1 MKLFKGLCIFAAGA
15 LAGAAVAARAVRE
28 KYQQEAEEEIAEM
41 RDYYRELRKNAKTPD
56 EDKMLEEDENSKE
69 EKEETKEEIAEMRNE
84 YDEIVKGYTN
94 YTQYLSKAAAKYF
107 DTETKENKKEEKEE
121 RTNYE
126 PFIIDAEEFGEDP
139 SYDTTTLTYYKDK
152 VLTNDLDDVIDY
164 SVAGEENLKIF
175 DEYPDCKAIYVRDDI
190 YMVDYEILRDPY
202 QYDEYDDF
210 PDKKP
215 HQL

>member
-15 LAGAAVAARAVRE
+15 LAGAAVAARAVRD

-41 RDYYRELRKNAKTPD
+41 REYYRELRKNAKTQD
-56 EDKMLEEDENSKE
+56 EDKMVEEENTKE
-69 EKEETKEEIAEMRNE
+69 EKEENTKNE

-94 YTQYLSKAAAKYF
+94 YTQYN
-107 DTETKENKKEEKEE
+107 DIETKENKKEEKEE

-126 PFIIDAEEFGEDP
+126 PFIIDVEEFGEDP
-139 SYDTTTLTYYKDK
+139 TYDTATLTYYKDK

-175 DEYPDCKAIYVRDDI
+175 DEHPDCKAIYVRDDI
-190 YMVDYEILRDPY
+190 YMVDYEIIRDPY

>member
-1 MKLFKGLCIFAAGA
+1 MKIFKGLCIFAAGA
-15 LAGAAVAARAVRE
+15 LAGAAVAARVVRE

-69 EKEETKEEIAEMRNE
+69 ENAKNE

-94 YTQYLSKAAAKYF
+94 YTQYN

-126 PFIIDAEEFGEDP
+126 PFIIDVEEFGEDP
-139 SYDTTTLTYYKDK
+139 TYDTATLTYYKDK

-175 DEYPDCKAIYVRDDI
+175 DEHPDCKAIYVRDDI

>member
-15 LAGAAVAARAVRE
+15 LAGAAVTARAIRD

-56 EDKMLEEDENSKE
+56 EDKIVEEENIKE
-69 EKEETKEEIAEMRNE
+69 EKEENDKNE

-126 PFIIDAEEFGEDP
+126 PFIIDVEEFGEDP
-139 SYDTTTLTYYKDK
+139 TYDTATLTYYKDK

-175 DEYPDCKAIYVRDDI
+175 DEHPDCKAIYVRDDI

>member
-15 LAGAAVAARAVRE
+15 LAGAAVAARAVRD

-41 RDYYRELRKNAKTPD
+41 REYYRELRKENVEKYPVQN
-56 EDKMLEEDENSKE
+56 EEAEA
-69 EKEETKEEIAEMRNE
+69 EKEENTKDE

-126 PFIIDAEEFGEDP
+126 PFIIDVEEFGEDP
-139 SYDTTTLTYYKDK
+139 TYDTATLTYYKDK

-175 DEYPDCKAIYVRDDI
+175 DEHPDCKAIYVRDDI

>member
-15 LAGAAVAARAVRE
+15 LAGAAVAARAVRD

-41 RDYYRELRKNAKTPD
+41 REYYRELRKENVEKYPVQN
-56 EDKMLEEDENSKE
+56 EEAEA
-69 EKEETKEEIAEMRNE
+69 EKEENTKNE

-126 PFIIDAEEFGEDP
+126 PFIIDVEEFGEDP
-139 SYDTTTLTYYKDK
+139 TYDTATLTYYKDK

-175 DEYPDCKAIYVRDDI
+175 DEHPDCKAIYVRDDI

-202 QYDEYDDF
+202 QYDEYEDGF
-210 PDKKP
+210 IDKKP

>member
-15 LAGAAVAARAVRE
+15 LAGAAVAARAVRD

-41 RDYYRELRKNAKTPD
+41 REYYRELRKENVEKYPVQS
-56 EDKMLEEDENSKE
+56 EEVEA
-69 EKEETKEEIAEMRNE
+69 EKEENAKNE

-94 YTQYLSKAAAKYF
+94 YTQYN
-107 DTETKENKKEEKEE
+107 DIETKENKKEEKEE

-126 PFIIDAEEFGEDP
+126 PFIIDVEEFGEDP
-139 SYDTTTLTYYKDK
+139 TYDTATLTYYKDK

-175 DEYPDCKAIYVRDDI
+175 DEHPDCKAIYVRDDI
-190 YMVDYEILRDPY
+190 YMVDYEIIRDPY

-215 HQL
+215 YQL

>member
-15 LAGAAVAARAVRE
+15 LAGAAVAARAIRD

-56 EDKMLEEDENSKE
+56 EDKIVEENIKE
-69 EKEETKEEIAEMRNE
+69 EKEENDKNE

-126 PFIIDAEEFGEDP
+126 PFIIDVEEFGEDP
-139 SYDTTTLTYYKDK
+139 TYDTATLTYYKDK

-175 DEYPDCKAIYVRDDI
+175 DEHPDCKAIYVRDDI
-190 YMVDYEILRDPY
+190 YMVDYEIIRDPY

-215 HQL
+215 H

>member
-15 LAGAAVAARAVRE
+15 LAGAAVAARAIRD

-41 RDYYRELRKNAKTPD
+41 REYYRELRKENVEKYPVQS
-56 EDKMLEEDENSKE
+56 EEVEA
-69 EKEETKEEIAEMRNE
+69 EKEESTKDE

-94 YTQYLSKAAAKYF
+94 YTQYN
-107 DTETKENKKEEKEE
+107 DIETKENKKEKEE

-126 PFIIDAEEFGEDP
+126 PFIIDVEEFGEDP
-139 SYDTTTLTYYKDK
+139 TYDTATLTYYKDK

-175 DEYPDCKAIYVRDDI
+175 DEHPDCKAIYVRDDI
-190 YMVDYEILRDPY
+190 YMVDYEIIRDPY

>member
-15 LAGAAVAARAVRE
+15 LAGAAVAARVVRE

-56 EDKMLEEDENSKE
+56 ENKMLEEDENSKE
-69 EKEETKEEIAEMRNE
+69 EKEENTKEE

-94 YTQYLSKAAAKYF
+94 YTQYN
-107 DTETKENKKEEKEE
+107 DIETKENKKEEKEE

-126 PFIIDAEEFGEDP
+126 PFIIDVEEFGEDP
-139 SYDTTTLTYYKDK
+139 TYDTATLTYYKDK

-175 DEYPDCKAIYVRDDI
+175 DEHPDCKAIYVRDDI
-190 YMVDYEILRDPY
+190 YMVDYEIIRDPY

>member
-15 LAGAAVAARAVRE
+15 LAGAAVAARVVRE
-28 KYQQEAEEEIAEM
+28 KYQQEAEEEITEM
-41 RDYYRELRKNAKTPD
+41 REYYRELRKNAKTPN
-56 EDKMLEEDENSKE
+56 EDKMLEEDENNKE
-69 EKEETKEEIAEMRNE
+69 EKEEKEENTKDE
-84 YDEIVKGYTN
+84 YNKIVKDYTN
-94 YTQYLSKAAAKYF
+94 YTQYN

-126 PFIIDAEEFGEDP
+126 PFIIDVEEFGEDP
-139 SYDTTTLTYYKDK
+139 TYDTATLTYYKDK

-175 DEYPDCKAIYVRDDI
+175 DEHPDCKAIYVRDDI
-190 YMVDYEILRDPY
+190 YMVDYEIIRDPY

>member
-56 EDKMLEEDENSKE
+56 ENKMLEEDENSKE
-69 EKEETKEEIAEMRNE
+69 EKEENTKDE

-94 YTQYLSKAAAKYF
+94 YTQYN
-107 DTETKENKKEEKEE
+107 DIETKENKKEEKEE

-126 PFIIDAEEFGEDP
+126 PFIIDVEEFGEDP
-139 SYDTTTLTYYKDK
+139 TYDTATLTYYKDK

-164 SVAGEENLKIF
+164 SIAGEENLKIF
-175 DEYPDCKAIYVRDDI
+175 DEHPDCKAIYVRDDI
-190 YMVDYEILRDPY
+190 YMVDYEIIRDPY

>member
-15 LAGAAVAARAVRE
+15 LAGAAVAARAVRD

-41 RDYYRELRKNAKTPD
+41 RDYYRELRKNAKTSN
-56 EDKMLEEDENSKE
+56 EDKMVEEEHSEE
-69 EKEETKEEIAEMRNE
+69 EKEVKEENTKNE

-94 YTQYLSKAAAKYF
+94 YTQYN
-107 DTETKENKKEEKEE
+107 DIETKENKKEEKEE

-126 PFIIDAEEFGEDP
+126 PFIIDVEEFGEDP
-139 SYDTTTLTYYKDK
+139 TYDTATLTYYKDK

-175 DEYPDCKAIYVRDDI
+175 DEHPDCKAIYVRDDI
-190 YMVDYEILRDPY
+190 YMVDYEIIRDPY

>member
-15 LAGAAVAARAVRE
+15 LAGAAVAARAVRD

-56 EDKMLEEDENSKE
+56 EDKMIEEENKKE
-69 EKEETKEEIAEMRNE
+69 ENTKNE

-175 DEYPDCKAIYVRDDI
+175 DEHPDCKAIYVRDDI

>member
-15 LAGAAVAARAVRE
+15 LAGAAVAARAVRD

-56 EDKMLEEDENSKE
+56 EDKMVVKENTKE
-69 EKEETKEEIAEMRNE
+69 EKEENAKNE

-126 PFIIDAEEFGEDP
+126 PFIIDVEEFGEDP
-139 SYDTTTLTYYKDK
+139 TYDTATLTYYKDK

-175 DEYPDCKAIYVRDDI
+175 DEHPDCKAIYVRDDI
-190 YMVDYEILRDPY
+190 YMVDYEIIRDPY
-202 QYDEYDDF
+202 QYDEYEDF

>member
-1 MKLFKGLCIFAAGA
+1 MKIFKGLCIFAAGA

-41 RDYYRELRKNAKTPD
+41 RDYYRELRKEVTKVDT
-56 EDKMLEEDENSKE
+56 KE
-69 EKEETKEEIAEMRNE
+69 EAKEETKEDFRPIKDLAEAEEIIKN
-84 YDEIVKGYTN
+84 KGYIN
-94 YTQYLSKAAAKYF
+94 YAQYDKSNKS
-107 DTETKENKKEEKEE
+107 TEWTPHPDVDINKNKKEEKEE

-190 YMVDYEILRDPY
+190 YMVDYEIIRDPY

>member
-15 LAGAAVAARAVRE
+15 LAGAAVAARVVRE

-41 RDYYRELRKNAKTPD
+41 RDYYRELKKNAKTPN
-56 EDKMLEEDENSKE
+56 EDTIVEENTKE
-69 EKEETKEEIAEMRNE
+69 EKEENTKDE

-126 PFIIDAEEFGEDP
+126 PFIIDVEEFGEDP
-139 SYDTTTLTYYKDK
+139 TYDTATLTYYKDK

-175 DEYPDCKAIYVRDDI
+175 DEHPDCKAIYVRDDI
-190 YMVDYEILRDPY
+190 YMVDYEIIRDPY

>member
-15 LAGAAVAARAVRE
+15 LAGAAVTARVVRE

-41 RDYYRELRKNAKTPD
+41 RDYYRELRKNTKTPD
-56 EDKMLEEDENSKE
+56 ENKMLEEDENNKEDKEVKEDSK
-69 EKEETKEEIAEMRNE
+69 NE
-84 YDEIVKGYTN
+84 YDEIVKNYTN
-94 YTQYLSKAAAKYF
+94 YTQYN

-126 PFIIDAEEFGEDP
+126 PFIIDVEEFGEDP
-139 SYDTTTLTYYKDK
+139 TYDTATLTYYKDK

-175 DEYPDCKAIYVRDDI
+175 DEHPDCKAIYVRDDI
-190 YMVDYEILRDPY
+190 YMVDYEIIRDPY

>member
-15 LAGAAVAARAVRE
+15 LAGAAVAARAVRD

-56 EDKMLEEDENSKE
+56 EDKMVVEENTKE
-69 EKEETKEEIAEMRNE
+69 EKEENTKDE

-107 DTETKENKKEEKEE
+107 DTENKENKENKKEEKEE

-126 PFIIDAEEFGEDP
+126 PFIIDVEEFGEDP
-139 SYDTTTLTYYKDK
+139 TYDTATLTYYKDK

-175 DEYPDCKAIYVRDDI
+175 DEHPDCKAIYVRDDI
-190 YMVDYEILRDPY
+190 YMVDYEIIRDPY

>member
-15 LAGAAVAARAVRE
+15 LAGAAVAARAIRD

-41 RDYYRELRKNAKTPD
+41 RDYYRELRKNAKTPN
-56 EDKMLEEDENSKE
+56 EDKMVEENNEE
-69 EKEETKEEIAEMRNE
+69 EKEENDKNE

-94 YTQYLSKAAAKYF
+94 YTQYN

-126 PFIIDAEEFGEDP
+126 PFIIDVEEFGEDP
-139 SYDTTTLTYYKDK
+139 TYDTATLTYYKDK

-175 DEYPDCKAIYVRDDI
+175 DEHPDCKAIYVRDDI

>member
-15 LAGAAVAARAVRE
+15 LAGAAVAARVVRD

-56 EDKMLEEDENSKE
+56 EDKMVVEENTKE
-69 EKEETKEEIAEMRNE
+69 EKEENTKDE

-126 PFIIDAEEFGEDP
+126 PFIIDVEEFGEDP
-139 SYDTTTLTYYKDK
+139 TYDTATLTYYKDK

-175 DEYPDCKAIYVRDDI
+175 DEHPDCKAIYVRDDI
-190 YMVDYEILRDPY
+190 YMVDYEIIRDPY

>member
-15 LAGAAVAARAVRE
+15 LAGAAVAARVVRD

-69 EKEETKEEIAEMRNE
+69 EKEVKEEDSKNE
-84 YDEIVKGYTN
+84 YNEIVKNYTN
-94 YTQYLSKAAAKYF
+94 YTQYN

-126 PFIIDAEEFGEDP
+126 PFIIDVEEFGEDP
-139 SYDTTTLTYYKDK
+139 TYDTATLTYYKDK

-175 DEYPDCKAIYVRDDI
+175 DEHPDCKAIYVRDDI

>member
-15 LAGAAVAARAVRE
+15 LAGAAVAVRVVRE

-56 EDKMLEEDENSKE
+56 ENKMLEEDENSKE
-69 EKEETKEEIAEMRNE
+69 EKEENTKNE

-94 YTQYLSKAAAKYF
+94 YTQYN
-107 DTETKENKKEEKEE
+107 DIETKENKKEEKEE

-126 PFIIDAEEFGEDP
+126 PFIIDVEEFGEDP
-139 SYDTTTLTYYKDK
+139 TYDTATLTYYKDK

-175 DEYPDCKAIYVRDDI
+175 DEHPDCKAIYVRDDI
-190 YMVDYEILRDPY
+190 YMVDYEIIRDPY
-202 QYDEYDDF
+202 QYDEYEDGF
-210 PDKKP
+210 LDKKP

>member
-15 LAGAAVAARAVRE
+15 LAGAAVAARAVRD

-41 RDYYRELRKNAKTPD
+41 RDYYRELRKENVEKYPVQN
-56 EDKMLEEDENSKE
+56 EEAEA
-69 EKEETKEEIAEMRNE
+69 EKEENTKNE

-126 PFIIDAEEFGEDP
+126 PFIIDVEEFGEDP
-139 SYDTTTLTYYKDK
+139 TYDTATLTYYKDK
-152 VLTNDLDDVIDY
+152 ILTNDLDDVIDY

-175 DEYPDCKAIYVRDDI
+175 DEHPDCKAIYVRDDI

>member
-15 LAGAAVAARAVRE
+15 LAGAAVAARVVRD

-41 RDYYRELRKNAKTPD
+41 RDYYRELRKNAKASN
-56 EDKMLEEDENSKE
+56 EDTIVEENSKE
-69 EKEETKEEIAEMRNE
+69 EKEENDKNE
-84 YDEIVKGYTN
+84 YDEIVKNYTN

-139 SYDTTTLTYYKDK
+139 TYDTATLTYYKDK
-152 VLTNDLDDVIDY
+152 VLTDDLDDVIDY

-175 DEYPDCKAIYVRDDI
+175 DEHPDCKAIYVRDDI
-190 YMVDYEILRDPY
+190 YMVDYEIIRDPY